1 MGETLTQ
8 GRVRN
13 FITGT
18 GSILRYKTYREEAEQ
33 GDKIL
38 NSAGMFPASLHEVEE
53 PQETVAGQK

>member
-1 MGETLTQ
+1 MGETSTQ

-18 GSILRYKTYREEAEQ
+18 WSILRYKTYREEAKK
-33 GDKIL
+33 GGKIF

-53 PQETVAGQK
+53 PLETVAGQS